1 MNKSYLNYTLF
12 LAIVVIFCLAAYLYI
27 NDANTQFKEH
37 FYQDTDREAK
47 RAARE
52 AKRAEGAAAREAKR
66 AEGAAAREAKRAEG
80 SAAREAKRA
89 EGAKPGFTL
98 SQNVSFYQD
107 PDKTISLIIDGKTH
121 RLDYDIS
128 NLDIETHA
136 VDPIIAQC
144 GTSSDCNGIFCDTNS
159 EGKCVSIS
167 DRFEFKIIKVKI
179 DTTESYVML
188 QPIGQPVHGTPEGI
202 KHLEIQVLSDN
213 LNNSDVSIDYDNI
226 NLNDE
231 QIKLKLPDRC
241 SDGSK
246 CISTIIIMALFR
258 KDEPANIPGIPSP
271 SVAASICNSID
282 NIENDSEFIKCIQ
295 NNCRLDS
302 NDQNLFNCTNNS
314 DLPPT
319 TTIVNIVVAG
329 QSASNI
335 DINMNSHSV
344 HLRDAMITLAE
355 GGGKINLYTL
365 KNYQKMFIFVTN
377 NSTKMTMDN
386 LQNVIISLN
395 SPDPQVTSIFS
406 VNVTNNNTDDI
417 NMYLIV
423 KGTPASNTPQ
433 TDNGLQ
439 CSGLSEVCINNLCNF
454 NTGSGWIDDGTNMN
468 FMAHGSCNRN
478 DACTEENIRLY
489 CPDEWTRPTSSA
501 TSSYNY
507 TSSATSDQGPS
518 STYTSSASSDQ
529 GPSSTYTYTST
540 ASSDQGPSYNYTSS
554 ASSDQGANGQGQ
566 GFDANGQGQGV
577 NGQGVNG
584 QGQGVNGQGVN
595 GQGQGQGFD
604 VNGQGQGV
612 NGQGVNGQGQDISG
626 VEASAGSPL

>member
-1 MNKSYLNYTLF
+1 
-12 LAIVVIFCLAAYLYI
+12 
-27 NDANTQFKEH
+27 
-37 FYQDTDREAK
+37 
-47 RAARE
+47 
-52 AKRAEGAAAREAKR
+52 
-66 AEGAAAREAKRAEG
+66 
-80 SAAREAKRA
+80 
-89 EGAKPGFTL
+89 
-98 SQNVSFYQD
+98 
-107 PDKTISLIIDGKTH
+107 
-121 RLDYDIS
+121 
-128 NLDIETHA
+128 
-136 VDPIIAQC
+136 
-144 GTSSDCNGIFCDTNS
+144 
-159 EGKCVSIS
+159 
-167 DRFEFKIIKVKI
+167 
-179 DTTESYVML
+179 ML

-213 LNNSDVSIDYDNI
+213 LNNSDVSIDYDNL

-501 TSSYNY
+501 TSDQGPSYNYTSSALSYNYTSSATSDQGPSYNY

-518 STYTSSASSDQ
+518 STYTSTAT
-529 GPSSTYTYTST
+529 PSYTAY
-540 ASSDQGPSYNYTSS
+540 SDQGPSYNYTSS
-554 ASSDQGANGQGQ
+554 ASSDQGVSGQ
-566 GFDANGQGQGV
+566 
-577 NGQGVNG
+577 GQGVNG

-595 GQGQGQGFD
+595 GQGVNGQGVNGQGQGFD
-604 VNGQGQGV
+604 VNGQG
-612 NGQGVNGQGQDISG
+612 VNGQGQGVSG
-626 VEASAGSPL
+626 VEASVGSPFTNSI